1 MKKFQM
7 RQESIFLS
15 RTMRLQEARIA
26 ELEIKMA
33 MQATVVNHYYFNNG
47 SQFINTLSTQDLNN
61 TML

>member
-7 RQESIFLS
+7 SQESIFLS